1 MTLPDNTTVSRV
13 GQIYLNSNGL
23 SGTLT
28 VELGGLVFLDTLD
41 LGGNAITGLIPP
53 GIWYELEHGGL
64 IIFLFNNLFVL
75 WWIKYYKFRIT
86 KIAWHGPGLQYYIHV
101 YFLYE

>member
-53 GIWYELEHGGL
+53 GI
-64 IIFLFNNLFVL
+64 
-75 WWIKYYKFRIT
+75 
-86 KIAWHGPGLQYYIHV
+86 
-101 YFLYE
+101 